1 MITGRHG
8 RPADLR
14 GLVVQGGCAVADAT
28 PSTPLACRTPRREP
42 TPPRGSAGSERA
54 APPTRHG
61 RKGLAR
67 AGTAGYGRYR
77 SALQIRSTSS
87 ARTAIPD
94 RSTTIGNNGRD
105 LPRCR
110 QIVVRG
116 AGGVQGEPVRGPLTP
131 HRTVAPRAPPA
142 PLDTTHTTPKPASI
156 KEGPGMVGGRF
167 GAGTNGTGGYES
179 GTDPTRHS
187 TSLDSTPW
195 YRPASVYAGSSGGEH
210 QPRPAMPFP
219 TRTTPMTSSSTAITV
234 ALL

>member
-1 MITGRHG
+1 LLPNTTAHTMITGRHG

-105 LPRCR
+105 LPRCL

-142 PLDTTHTTPKPASI
+142 PLDTTHTTPKPASTR
-156 KEGPGMVGGRF
+156 EGPGWSAAASAQAPTAPV
-167 GAGTNGTGGYES
+167 GTNPVQIPPDTA
-179 GTDPTRHS
+179 RHS
-187 TSLDSTPW
+187 TALRGTDRRRCTPGH
-195 YRPASVYAGSSGGEH
+195 PAVSISPGLRCPSRRG
-210 QPRPAMPFP
+210 R
-219 TRTTPMTSSSTAITV
+219 RR
-234 ALL
+234 